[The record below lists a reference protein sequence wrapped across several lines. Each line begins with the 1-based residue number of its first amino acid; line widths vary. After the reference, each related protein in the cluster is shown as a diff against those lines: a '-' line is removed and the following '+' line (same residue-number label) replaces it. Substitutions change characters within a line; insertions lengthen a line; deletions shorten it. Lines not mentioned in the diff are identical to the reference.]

1 MISSSVGFGSATL
14 VSMHMRFHM
23 NTYQGEGTSRGKQF
37 QLNLIGSLTWF
48 LFSKYRLPFS
58 HMLPLFQ
65 DNFILGEATS
75 SHFFRETTSIQQL
88 LFWSSYF
95 FRTAAF
101 FSFLRTVTFSQEL
114 VFQNSFF
121 FRAKLL
127 QNSHLGSPL
136 RQLFFGAAIFFGG
149 TV

>member
-88 LFWSSYF
+88 LF
-95 FRTAAF
+95 
-101 FSFLRTVTFSQEL
+101 
-114 VFQNSFF
+114 
-121 FRAKLL
+121 
-127 QNSHLGSPL
+127 
-136 RQLFFGAAIFFGG
+136 
-149 TV
+149 